1 METTKYNYGQALLGR
16 IKEEPNTAGG
26 VTLVLDGAFK
36 SNEVDYTDDENVKVM
51 ATCAINT
58 ANGLYSLI
66 HENCN
71 ISKPLEES
79 NTNII
84 MFISLAAL
92 ASEIYFKAIIYY
104 HNKHNGKCIKEH
116 HLDKLYRVI
125 PDEERMTISTIIP
138 GIEEY
143 LCNIANAYADLRYVF
158 ELNAFNNEYLV
169 IFDLMDILHSITEE
183 YETVDYPLLR
193 YSSSIIRIE

>member
-104 HNKHNGKCIKEH
+104 HYKHNGKCIKEH

-158 ELNAFNNEYLV
+158 ELNAFNKEYLV

-183 YETVDYPLLR
+183 YETMDYPLLR